1 MSFAG
6 HWQPIWKRAE
16 EKITDYISINYAPF
30 RFRVRVCESEDDA
43 ADPTEGVV
51 IYEGLASAA
60 PNSND
65 VIVSIND
72 IAADYLSA
80 PFQLDG
86 RWVTQPRLGAWF
98 AVDAWNEP
106 DGGFW
111 DKIVY
116 WYFLMDYSYDRD
128 FNLTT
133 MPLAHPVTGV
143 VAPNQWLVAS
153 FVDTGDLEEAIFT
166 LYYAD
171 GTSELVAVPL
181 TPYADFNNDF
191 NNDFAVEEGETAVS
205 GYAALYLG
213 TYPNAVSVNAT
224 CGSVTSPTY
233 TIRQDTCKR
242 YVLYYRNAY
251 GGYDSLL
258 LDGAKRAENYARAT
272 IGRWADNSIPAQ
284 REVFDYRNDIE
295 EAWTLRVNALTDA
308 QAERM
313 PQVVGSTDAY
323 LCDLNTNTLV
333 PLNLT
338 DAACEVKTYRNQGGK
353 RIDYQITAKRA
364 QRRER
369 R

>member
-6 HWQPIWKRAE
+6 HWWPIWKRAE

-30 RFRVRVCESEDDA
+30 RFRVRICESEDDA

-51 IYEGLASAA
+51 IYEGRASAA

-98 AVDAWNEP
+98 AVDAWNET
-106 DGGFW
+106 DGGSW

-128 FNLTT
+128 FNLAA

-153 FVDTGDLEEAIFT
+153 FVDVADVEKVEFEIF
-166 LYYAD
+166 YAD
-171 GTSELVAVPL
+171 GTSETVSVPL

-213 TYPNAVSVNAT
+213 NYAGAVSVNAT
-224 CGSVTSPTY
+224 CGSITSPTY

-258 LDGAKRAENYARAT
+258 LDGAVRSEGYQHNT
-272 IGRWADNSIPAQ
+272 IGRWADNSVRGQ
-284 REVFDYRNDIE
+284 RERHDYRNDVQE
-295 EAWTLRVNALTDA
+295 SWVLRIGGLTDLE
-308 QAERM
+308 AERM

-323 LCDLNTNTLV
+323 LCDLNTGDLV
-333 PLNLT
+333 PLVLT
-338 DAACEVKTYRNQGGK
+338 EDACEVKTYRNQGRK
-353 RIDYQITAKRA
+353 RIEYTITAQTAQKREK
-364 QRRER
+364 R
-369 R
+369 